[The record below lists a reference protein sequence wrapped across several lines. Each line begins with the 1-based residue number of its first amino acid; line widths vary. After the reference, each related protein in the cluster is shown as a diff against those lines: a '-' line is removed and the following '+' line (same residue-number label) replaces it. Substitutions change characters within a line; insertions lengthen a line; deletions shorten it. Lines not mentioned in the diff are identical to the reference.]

1 MVDIPDKLREERI
14 LYRNLDRLVGQIFR
28 LLPARE
34 EGEDFL
40 KPMDT
45 IIVELSG
52 LADIVDDSRLTNLL
66 SLISKLRGLRSM
78 GVDSDFMLY
87 RRTILEACSLM
98 SKLRDSFGR

>member
-1 MVDIPDKLREERI
+1 MTDVPQQLREDKI
-14 LYRNLDRLVGQIFR
+14 LHRNLDRLVGQIFR

-52 LADIVDDSRLTNLL
+52 LADVIDDSKLTDLL
-66 SLISKLRGLRSM
+66 TLISKLRGLRSM
-78 GVDSDFMLY
+78 DVDSDFMLY
-87 RRTILEACSLM
+87 RRTILEACSLT

>member
-1 MVDIPDKLREERI
+1 MDDVPDKLREERI

-52 LADIVDDSRLTNLL
+52 LADIVDDSRLTSLL

-78 GVDSDFMLY
+78 GIDSDFMLY

-98 SKLRDSFGR
+98 SNLRDSFGR

>member
-1 MVDIPDKLREERI
+1 MADVPDKLRKERI
-14 LYRNLDRLVGQIFR
+14 FYRNLDRLVGQIFR

-52 LADIVDDSRLTNLL
+52 LADIVDDSRLTSLL

-78 GVDSDFMLY
+78 GIDSDFMLY
-87 RRTILEACSLM
+87 RRTILEACSLT

>member
-1 MVDIPDKLREERI
+1 MTDIPDKLREERI
-14 LYRNLDRLVGQIFR
+14 LYRNLDRLVGQIFH

-52 LADIVDDSRLTNLL
+52 LADIVDDSRLTSLL
-66 SLISKLRGLRSM
+66 TIISKIRGLRLM
-78 GVDSDFMLY
+78 GGDSDFMLY

>member
-1 MVDIPDKLREERI
+1 MADVSDKLREERI

-45 IIVELSG
+45 ITVELSG
-52 LADIVDDSRLTNLL
+52 LADIVDDSKVTNLL
-66 SLISKLRGLRSM
+66 TIISKIRGLRSM

-87 RRTILEACSLM
+87 RRTILEVCSLM

>member
-1 MVDIPDKLREERI
+1 MADVPDKLREERI

-52 LADIVDDSRLTNLL
+52 LADIVDDSRLASLL

-78 GVDSDFMLY
+78 GIDSDFMLY
-87 RRTILEACSLM
+87 RRIILEACSLM

>member
-1 MVDIPDKLREERI
+1 MADVPQQLREDKI
-14 LYRNLDRLVGQIFR
+14 LHRNLDRLVGQIFR

-52 LADIVDDSRLTNLL
+52 LADVIDDSKLTDLL
-66 SLISKLRGLRSM
+66 TLTSKLRGLRSM
-78 GVDSDFMLY
+78 DVDSDFMLY
-87 RRTILEACSLM
+87 RRTILEACSLT

>member
-1 MVDIPDKLREERI
+1 MTDVPDKLREERI

-45 IIVELSG
+45 ITVELSG
-52 LADIVDDSRLTNLL
+52 LADIVDDSRLTSLL

-78 GVDSDFMLY
+78 GIDSDFMLY

>member
-1 MVDIPDKLREERI
+1 MVDVPDKLWEERI

-52 LADIVDDSRLTNLL
+52 LADIIDDSRLTRLL
-66 SLISKLRGLRSM
+66 ALISKLRGLRSM

>member
-1 MVDIPDKLREERI
+1 MTDVPDKLREERI

-52 LADIVDDSRLTNLL
+52 LADIVDDSRLTSLL
-66 SLISKLRGLRSM
+66 ALISKLRGLRSM